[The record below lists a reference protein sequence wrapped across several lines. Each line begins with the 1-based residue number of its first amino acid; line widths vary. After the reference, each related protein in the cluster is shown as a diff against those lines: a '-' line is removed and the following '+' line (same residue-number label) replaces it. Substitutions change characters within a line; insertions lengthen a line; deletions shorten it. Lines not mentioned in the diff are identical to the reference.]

1 MSCSRMS
8 SFCWLLMSKGCATLI
23 CKLISRMMSSVLH
36 GFRDDFALTVVV
48 AGGFVVDL
56 VVILLDGVV
65 VFLVDVVLA
74 VDFRVVL
81 AGVVVGFLVVKNTRK
96 IR

>member
-1 MSCSRMS
+1 M
-8 SFCWLLMSKGCATLI
+8 
-23 CKLISRMMSSVLH
+23 
-36 GFRDDFALTVVV
+36 V

>member
-1 MSCSRMS
+1 MV
-8 SFCWLLMSKGCATLI
+8 FKDDVV
-23 CKLISRMMSSVLH
+23 SV

-48 AGGFVVDL
+48 TGFVV
-56 VVILLDGVV
+56 LDGVV
-65 VFLVDVVLA
+65 TFLVDVVLA

-96 IR
+96 

>member
-1 MSCSRMS
+1 MV
-8 SFCWLLMSKGCATLI
+8 FKDDVV
-23 CKLISRMMSSVLH
+23 SV
-36 GFRDDFALTVVV
+36 GFRDEFAFTVVV
-48 AGGFVVDL
+48 TGLVVDF

-74 VDFRVVL
+74 VHFRVVL

-96 IR
+96 

>member
-1 MSCSRMS
+1 MV
-8 SFCWLLMSKGCATLI
+8 FKDDVV
-23 CKLISRMMSSVLH
+23 SV
-36 GFRDDFALTVVV
+36 GFRDEFAFTVVV
-48 AGGFVVDL
+48 TGLVVDF

-96 IR
+96 

>member
-1 MSCSRMS
+1 MV
-8 SFCWLLMSKGCATLI
+8 FKDDVV
-23 CKLISRMMSSVLH
+23 SV
-36 GFRDDFALTVVV
+36 GFRDDFAFTVVV
-48 AGGFVVDL
+48 TGGLVVDF

-74 VDFRVVL
+74 FDFRVVL

-96 IR
+96 

>member
-1 MSCSRMS
+1 VV
-8 SFCWLLMSKGCATLI
+8 FKDDVV
-23 CKLISRMMSSVLH
+23 SV
-36 GFRDDFALTVVV
+36 GFRDEFAFTVVV
-48 AGGFVVDL
+48 TGLVVDF

-96 IR
+96 

>member
-1 MSCSRMS
+1 MV
-8 SFCWLLMSKGCATLI
+8 FKDDVV
-23 CKLISRMMSSVLH
+23 SV
-36 GFRDDFALTVVV
+36 GFRDEFAFTVVV
-48 AGGFVVDL
+48 TGLVVDF

-74 VDFRVVL
+74 IDFRVVL

-96 IR
+96 

>member
-1 MSCSRMS
+1 MV
-8 SFCWLLMSKGCATLI
+8 FKDDVV
-23 CKLISRMMSSVLH
+23 SV
-36 GFRDDFALTVVV
+36 GFRDEFALTVVV
-48 AGGFVVDL
+48 TGFVVDL

-96 IR
+96 

>member
-1 MSCSRMS
+1 MV
-8 SFCWLLMSKGCATLI
+8 FKDDVV
-23 CKLISRMMSSVLH
+23 SV
-36 GFRDDFALTVVV
+36 GFRDEFAFTVVV
-48 AGGFVVDL
+48 TGLVVDF

-81 AGVVVGFLVVKNTRK
+81 AGVVGFLVVKNTRK
-96 IR
+96 KS

>member
-1 MSCSRMS
+1 MV
-8 SFCWLLMSKGCATLI
+8 FKDDVV
-23 CKLISRMMSSVLH
+23 SV
-36 GFRDDFALTVVV
+36 GFRDEFAFTVVV
-48 AGGFVVDL
+48 TGLVVDF

>member
-1 MSCSRMS
+1 VV
-8 SFCWLLMSKGCATLI
+8 FKDDVV
-23 CKLISRMMSSVLH
+23 SV
-36 GFRDDFALTVVV
+36 GFRDEFAFTVVV
-48 AGGFVVDL
+48 TGLVVDF

>member
-1 MSCSRMS
+1 MV
-8 SFCWLLMSKGCATLI
+8 FKDDVV
-23 CKLISRMMSSVLH
+23 SV
-36 GFRDDFALTVVV
+36 GFRDEFAFTVVV
-48 AGGFVVDL
+48 TGFVVDL

-96 IR
+96 